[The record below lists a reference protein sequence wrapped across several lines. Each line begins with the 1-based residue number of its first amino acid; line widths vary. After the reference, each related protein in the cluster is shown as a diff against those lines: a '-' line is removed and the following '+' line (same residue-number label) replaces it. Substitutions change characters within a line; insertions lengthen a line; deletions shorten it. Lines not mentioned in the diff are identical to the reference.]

1 VLPLRELLDSG
12 LVASET
18 LVFGSDAPVVRAN
31 PEDSIQAAVQRRR
44 AGMDES
50 GAIALGQAISE
61 REAWASFGV

>member
-1 VLPLRELLDSG
+1 
-12 LVASET
+12 
-18 LVFGSDAPVVRAN
+18 VVRAN